1 MSSLSA
7 SSSPHLVPH
16 LIFQEPPSH
25 MTSASARAVC
35 RLLIALAIWAPYQAA
50 QAGMIGTEQVV
61 QSTQA
66 ERGNVAA
73 FMSRSEVAS
82 QLQAFGIDPKT
93 AQDRVASLSD
103 EEVRALSGKI
113 DSLPAGAV
121 DGWVWVVVILLIA

>member
-1 MSSLSA
+1 MKSSFA
-7 SSSPHLVPH
+7 SV
-16 LIFQEPPSH
+16 
-25 MTSASARAVC
+25 VC
-35 RLLIALAIWAPYQAA
+35 RVLAALMIWTPYQIA

-61 QSTQA
+61 QQSTQL

-82 QLQAFGIDPKT
+82 QLQAFGIDQKT

-113 DSLPAGAV
+113 DSLPAGANNN
-121 DGWVWVVVILLIA
+121 GWVWVLVIVLIAGAVWWAWKR

>member
-1 MSSLSA
+1 MKSTFA
-7 SSSPHLVPH
+7 SV
-16 LIFQEPPSH
+16 
-25 MTSASARAVC
+25 VC
-35 RLLIALAIWAPYQAA
+35 RVLAALMIWTPYQIA

-73 FMSRSEVAS
+73 FMSRGEVAS

-113 DSLPAGAV
+113 DSLPAGA
-121 DGWVWVVVILLIA
+121 DNNGWVWVLVIVLIAGAVWWAWKR

>member
-1 MSSLSA
+1 MKSTFA
-7 SSSPHLVPH
+7 TV
-16 LIFQEPPSH
+16 I
-25 MTSASARAVC
+25 C
-35 RLLIALAIWAPYQAA
+35 RVLAALMIWTPYQIA

-93 AQDRVASLSD
+93 AKDRVASLSD

-113 DSLPAGAV
+113 DSLPAGAA
-121 DGWVWVVVILLIA
+121 DGWVWLLVIVLIAGAVWWAWKR